1 MAPKTRVLYADET
14 ANNNM
19 TSIVFSCRIVDT
31 RPRLKIQISKPIG
44 GVTDRGEDD
53 DYAIATAHIA
63 ERKDDYDIYQQKNI
77 TDLSIGSIRT
87 TLIPIEGIRWVVTC
101 CTFNFQS
108 GINHT
113 EC

>member
-1 MAPKTRVLYADET
+1 MTPKTRVLYADET

-31 RPRLKIQISKPIG
+31 RPRLKIQISKVIQSMLTFLCADVMQLGNKSKRGQPIG

-63 ERKDDYDIYQQKNI
+63 
-77 TDLSIGSIRT
+77 
-87 TLIPIEGIRWVVTC
+87 
-101 CTFNFQS
+101 
-108 GINHT
+108 
-113 EC
+113 